1 MADAKNG
8 GSMKHNLMGMLYTAG
23 AVVVGIIVANM
34 VNTKLLAK
42 KSAPASTEDEGDE

>member
-1 MADAKNG
+1 MADAKG
-8 GSMKHNLMGMLYTAG
+8 GSMKHNIMGMLYTAG
-23 AVVVGIIVANM
+23 AVVVGIVVANM